1 MPTPIEAMRIVAGR
15 LQALDI
21 PFAFVGG
28 AVVAV
33 LVDRPDL
40 TEIRPT
46 KDVDVIVEIATLVD
60 YYALEERLRAAGFQH
75 DTTEGAPICRWIID
89 DCRVD
94 VMPTT
99 SAPLGMNSKW
109 FPEALATA
117 QTKDL
122 GEGHSAKVIPPALF
136 LATKLEAFKDRGHGD
151 YYASHDLEDIVTLVD
166 GRASIV
172 DDVAGSPE
180 SVRGFVGA
188 GVREILSQPDFQDAL
203 PGHLSALSRTRAPL
217 VMERLQALANFAK

>member
-1 MPTPIEAMRIVAGR
+1 MPTPIEAMRIVATR
-15 LQALDI
+15 LQAI
-21 PFAFVGG
+21 EVPFAFVGG

-33 LVDRPDL
+33 LVDHPEL

-60 YYALEERLRAAGFQH
+60 YYALEERLRASGFQH

-117 QTKDL
+117 HTHDL
-122 GEGHSAKVIPPALF
+122 GEGCSAQVILPALF

-151 YYASHDLEDIVTLVD
+151 YYGSHDLEDIITLVD

-172 DDVAGSPE
+172 ADVTEFPE
-180 SVRGFVGA
+180 PVRGFVATGI
-188 GVREILSQPDFQDAL
+188 REILKEPDFQDAF

-217 VMERLQALANFAK
+217 VMGRLQAIADLGK

>member
-1 MPTPIEAMRIVAGR
+1 MPTPIEAMRIVAKR
-15 LQALDI
+15 LQTIDV

-33 LVDRPDL
+33 LVDHPEL

-60 YYALEERLRAAGFQH
+60 YYALEKRLRASGFQH
-75 DTTEGAPICRWIID
+75 DTAEGAPICRWIID
-89 DCRVD
+89 ECRVD

-117 QTKDL
+117 QTRDL
-122 GEGHSAKVIPPALF
+122 GEGCSAQVILPALF
-136 LATKLEAFKDRGHGD
+136 LTTKLEAFKDRGHGD
-151 YYASHDLEDIVTLVD
+151 YYASHDLEDIITLVD
-166 GRASIV
+166 GRASII
-172 DDVAGSPE
+172 DDVAESPE
-180 SVRGFVGA
+180 PVRKFVGV
-188 GVREILSQPDFQDAL
+188 GVRKILTQPDFQDAF

-217 VMERLQALANFAK
+217 VMGRLQRIADLGK

>member
-1 MPTPIEAMRIVAGR
+1 MPTPIEAMRIVAKR
-15 LQALDI
+15 LQSIDV

-28 AVVAV
+28 AVIGV
-33 LVDRPDL
+33 LVDRPEL

-46 KDVDVIVEIATLVD
+46 KDLDVIVEIATLVD
-60 YYALEERLRAAGFQH
+60 YYALEERLRSSGFQH
-75 DTTEGAPICRWIID
+75 DTAEGAPICRWIID
-89 DCRVD
+89 ECRVD

-117 QTKDL
+117 QTRDL
-122 GEGHSAKVIPPALF
+122 GEGCSANVILPALF
-136 LATKLEAFKDRGHGD
+136 LATKLEAFKDRGHED
-151 YYASHDLEDIVTLVD
+151 YYASHDLEDIITLVD

-172 DDVAGSPE
+172 GDVIDSPE
-180 SVRGFVGA
+180 PIRGFVGA
-188 GVREILSQPDFQDAL
+188 CVSEILRQPDFQDAF

-217 VMERLQALANFAK
+217 VRGRLQAIADLGK